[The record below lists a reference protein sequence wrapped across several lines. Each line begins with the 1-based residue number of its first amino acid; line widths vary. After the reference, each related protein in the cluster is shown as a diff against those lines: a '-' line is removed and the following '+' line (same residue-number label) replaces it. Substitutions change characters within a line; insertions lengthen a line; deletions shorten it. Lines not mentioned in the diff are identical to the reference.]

1 MQINDEYLS
10 VYSKRKKFKF
20 KTKVIVYETNGFFFL
35 NVKKK
40 INIFMLPKTDIFKK
54 RNRFE
59 HIFLPSMYCRF
70 QDCRSKLL

>member
-35 NVKKK
+35 NVEKK
-40 INIFMLPKTDIFKK
+40 N
-54 RNRFE
+54 
-59 HIFLPSMYCRF
+59 
-70 QDCRSKLL
+70 